1 MCYKEEKMKTKE
13 IIALIGFSGLITV
26 VLIISEGIKNIVL
39 AIITFLIVIIMCWLS
54 WQK

>member
-1 MCYKEEKMKTKE
+1 MKTKE
-13 IIALIGFSGLITV
+13 IIALIGVSGFITM
-26 VLIISEGIKNIVL
+26 VLIISEGIEDIVL